1 MADQPDQSEK
11 TEDPTAKKL
20 EDAHKRGEV
29 AKSQE
34 VNTWFVLLMVTL
46 LIAFLA
52 PSSAAKLGG
61 LLRGY
66 LSNAHAL
73 SLDRG
78 AMAALW
84 MQTGRD
90 LATALALP
98 FLLLVL
104 AAAVG
109 NLVQHKL
116 VLSADPL
123 KPKLSKISPLAGAK
137 RLFSPEAL
145 VNFAKGVSKLG
156 LVSILIM
163 AALWPELERLETV
176 LVSPAVA
183 ILPLFHDMAVR
194 LLFVTLLL
202 MTVIAGLDFMW
213 QKHRFFE
220 RQKMTLKEVKDEH
233 KDSDGDPA
241 VKAKIRQLRMERGRA
256 RMMSRVPEATVIIT
270 NPTHYAVALSYDEG
284 MNAPICVAKGVDAVA
299 LKIREVAESTNV
311 PIVENPPL
319 ARALYATV
327 EIDDQVPEDHYKAVA
342 EVIGFVMR
350 LKRN

>member
-11 TEDPTAKKL
+11 TEDPTPKKL

-46 LIAFLA
+46 LVALIA
-52 PSSAAKLGG
+52 PSSAADLGG

-78 AMAALW
+78 VMSALW
-84 MQTGRD
+84 MQTGMD
-90 LATALALP
+90 LLGALAIP
-98 FLLLVL
+98 FALLAV

-109 NLVQHKL
+109 NLIQHKL

-123 KPKLSKISPLAGAK
+123 KPKLSKISPIAGAK

-145 VNFAKGVSKLG
+145 VNFAKGLAKLG
-156 LVSILIM
+156 LVSALIVGV
-163 AALWPELERLETV
+163 LWPDMEKLDAV
-176 LVSPAVA
+176 LVSPTVA
-183 ILPLFHDMAVR
+183 ILPLFHDMAVK
-194 LLFVTLLL
+194 LL
-202 MTVIAGLDFMW
+202 MITLVVMTIIAGLDFMY
-213 QKHRFFE
+213 QKHKFFE
-220 RQKMTLKEVKDEH
+220 RQKMTLKEVRDEH
-233 KDSDGDPA
+233 KESDGDPA
-241 VKAKIRQLRMERGRA
+241 IKAKIRQLRMERGRS
-256 RMMSRVPEATVIIT
+256 RMMSRVPEATVVIA
-270 NPTHYAVALSYDEG
+270 NPTHFAVALSYEEG
-284 MNAPICVAKGVDAVA
+284 MMAPICIAKGVDAVA
-299 LKIREVAESTNV
+299 LKIREVAEETDV
-311 PIVENPPL
+311 PVVENPPL

-327 EIDDQVPEDHYKAVA
+327 EIDEPVPEDQYKAVA

-350 LKRN
+350 LQKG

>member
-1 MADQPDQSEK
+1 MADQPDKAEK

-20 EDAHKRGEV
+20 ADAHKRGEV
-29 AKSQE
+29 AKSHE

-46 LIAFLA
+46 LFAFAA
-52 PSSAAKLGG
+52 PSSAAALGS

-66 LSNAHAL
+66 LANAHAL

-90 LATALALP
+90 LAVALALP

-104 AAAVG
+104 AAAAG
-109 NLVQHKL
+109 NLIQHKL

-123 KPKLSKISPLAGAK
+123 KPKFSKISPLAGAK

-145 VNFAKGVSKLG
+145 VNFAKGIAKLG
-156 LVSILIM
+156 LVAALIM
-163 AALWPELERLETV
+163 AALWPERERLETV
-176 LVSPAVA
+176 LVSPAGA
-183 ILPLFHDMAVR
+183 ILPLFHEMAVK
-194 LLFVTLLL
+194 LLMTTLLL
-202 MTVIAGLDFMW
+202 MTIIAGLDFLW

-220 RQKMTLKEVKDEH
+220 RQKMTLKEVRDEH

-241 VKAKIRQLRMERGRA
+241 VRAKIRQIRMERGRA
-256 RMMSRVPEATVIIT
+256 RMMSRVPDATVVIA
-270 NPTHYAVALSYDEG
+270 NPTHFAVALSYEEG
-284 MNAPICVAKGVDAVA
+284 MNAPVCIAKGVDAVA
-299 LKIREVAESTNV
+299 VKIREVAENTEV
-311 PIVENPPL
+311 PVVENPPL

-350 LKRN
+350 LKRR

>member
-1 MADQPDQSEK
+1 MSDQPDKSEK

-46 LIAFLA
+46 MVAFLA
-52 PSSAAKLGG
+52 PTSAAQLGEM
-61 LLRGY
+61 LSGY

-78 AMAALW
+78 EMAGLW
-84 MQTGRD
+84 VRTGRD
-90 LATALALP
+90 LAAALAVP
-98 FLLLVL
+98 FVLLVL
-104 AAAVG
+104 AAALG

-116 VLSADPL
+116 VWSADPL

-145 VNFAKGVSKLG
+145 VNFSKGLAKLG
-156 LVSILIM
+156 LVSGLIM
-163 AALWPELERLETV
+163 AALWPEMERLEEV
-176 LVSPAVA
+176 LVSPAVS
-183 ILPLFHDMAVR
+183 ILPLFHDLAVR

-202 MTVIAGLDFMW
+202 MTVIAGLDYMW

-220 RQKMTLKEVKDEH
+220 RQKMTLKEVRDEH

-241 VKAKIRQLRMERGRA
+241 VKAKIRQIRMERGRA
-256 RMMSRVPEATVIIT
+256 RMMARVPEATVIIT
-270 NPTHYAVALSYDEG
+270 NPTHFAVALSYEEG
-284 MNAPICVAKGVDAVA
+284 MNAPVCVAKGIDAIA
-299 LKIREVAESTNV
+299 LKIREVAKSADV

-350 LKRN
+350 LKAN